1 MNTVNDMTV
10 GKVSESILGFFFPML
25 CANLLQQI
33 YSVADLAV
41 VGKGIGD
48 NAVAAVGIIAAV
60 SLLIIGFSMGLTNG
74 FSVIIAQSCGS
85 GDHSKMRKTVW
96 QSVKLCAIIALI
108 LTALSLIF
116 IKNILSIMQTAPLI
130 LSDTLLY
137 GRIIFGGLAITV
149 SYNLCSGI
157 LRAIGDSKTPFKAI
171 IISSAIN
178 ILLDIIFIFA
188 LKTGVAGAATAT
200 VSSQLVSVMICLR
213 KIRKTDIM
221 KFEPKDFQ
229 SDREISLLLLKNGLP
244 MAFMNS
250 LTAVGCMIM
259 QSYINKLGV
268 DYTSAYSVCS
278 KYLNLFM
285 LPSITAGFAIS
296 AFTGQNF
303 GAKKIDRIKAGVRIG
318 LVIAFISCIILG
330 LIMEIFPSQLARL
343 MISGEN
349 ALKFTA
355 EYMRILGFTL
365 VGVNCLFIFR
375 NAVQGMGCPTVPMIS
390 GIIEM
395 AVRLAAVFVLV
406 PKFDFIAVAYA
417 DAAAWAG
424 ALLLNMAAYFVLIRK
439 KSAK

>member
-1 MNTVNDMTV
+1 MTV

-85 GDHSKMRKTVW
+85 GDHGKMRKTVW
-96 QSVKLCAIIALI
+96 QSVKLCAVIALI

-116 IKNILSIMQTAPLI
+116 IKDLLSIMQTDPLI

-137 GRIIFGGLAITV
+137 GRIIFGGLAVTV

-178 ILLDIIFIFA
+178 ILLDIVFIFA
-188 LKTGVAGAATAT
+188 LKTGVAGAAAAT

-221 KFEPKDFQ
+221 SFGPKDFQ

-244 MAFMNS
+244 IAFMNS

-303 GAKKIDRIKAGVRIG
+303 GAKKFDRIKAGVRIG
-318 LVIAFISCIILG
+318 LVIAFISYIILG

-349 ALKFTA
+349 AVRFTA
-355 EYMRILGFTL
+355 EYMKILGFTL
-365 VGVNCLFIFR
+365 IGVNCIFIFR

-424 ALLLNMAAYFVLIRK
+424 ALLLNMAAYFILIRK
-439 KSAK
+439 KSAN

>member
-1 MNTVNDMTV
+1 MNTANDMTI
-10 GKVSESILGFFFPML
+10 GKVSENILGFYFPML
-25 CANLLQQI
+25 LTNLLQQI

-48 NAVAAVGIIAAV
+48 NALAAVGIIASV

-85 GDHSKMRKTVW
+85 GDHSKMRKTVR
-96 QSVKLCAIIALI
+96 QSGKLCAVIAVI
-108 LTALSLIF
+108 LTTFSLIF
-116 IKNILSIMQTAPLI
+116 IKDLLSIMQTDPSI
-130 LSDTLLY
+130 LNDTLLY
-137 GRIIFGGLAITV
+137 GRIIFGGLAVTI

-188 LKTGVAGAATAT
+188 LKTGIAGAAAAT
-200 VSSQLVSVMICLR
+200 VISQLVSVIICFR
-213 KIRKTDIM
+213 KIGQTDIM

-229 SDREISLLLLKNGLP
+229 SDREISLQLLKNGLP

-250 LTAVGCMIM
+250 LTAIGCMIM

-303 GAKKIDRIKAGVRIG
+303 GAKKFDRINAGTHIG

-330 LIMEIFPSQLARL
+330 LIMHIFPTQLARL
-343 MISGEN
+343 MLSGEK
-349 ALKFTA
+349 AVKFTA
-355 EYMRILGFTL
+355 EYIKILGFTL
-365 VGVNCLFIFR
+365 IGVSCIFIFR
-375 NAVQGMGCPTVPMIS
+375 NAVQGMGCPTIPMLS

-395 AVRLAAVFVLV
+395 AVRLAAVFVLI
-406 PKFDFIAVAYA
+406 PKFDFIATAYA

-424 ALLLNMAAYFVLIRK
+424 ALLINMSAYFVLIRK
-439 KSAK
+439 KAAK